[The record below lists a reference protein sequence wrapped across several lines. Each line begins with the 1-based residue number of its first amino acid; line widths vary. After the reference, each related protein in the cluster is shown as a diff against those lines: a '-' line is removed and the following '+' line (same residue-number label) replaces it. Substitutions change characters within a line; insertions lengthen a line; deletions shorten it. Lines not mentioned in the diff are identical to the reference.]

1 MRTIILLTGL
11 FLISFRIVAQIEKFV
26 LEGKVTDKTTGEI
39 LPGAIIS
46 PGDFAVST
54 VTDSNGNYKLT
65 LDVGVYT
72 LTASYLGFEKQQQ
85 RVELREN
92 TVLNIEMEVEDMN
105 LSGVEIMATGYQ
117 EIPRERATG
126 SFVTLDRDLVNRR
139 VSTNLIDRLEDVTP
153 GLIFNRTGPANDP
166 ISIRGRN
173 TLFANT
179 QPLIII
185 DNFPYDGPLDNINPN
200 DVESV
205 TVLRDA
211 AAASIWGAKAGNGV
225 IVITT
230 KKGFES
236 APRFSFNSNIN
247 IFEKPDL
254 FYRPIM
260 GMDDFIDLEIMLF
273 NRNFY
278 NSSEN
283 SFLRPPLSPSVE
295 AMIQARNGLISEEEL
310 DLKLAMFRT
319 QDSRRELMEH
329 IYRPAVNQ
337 QYTLNLSGGTSNF
350 NYTISAGMDRNLE
363 NIIGNQNTRYT
374 FNNRNNWKLL
384 KGKLDLGTGI
394 YYAKRQVQTGTISP
408 DPEFPYETFTDGE
421 GNPVP
426 ITRQLSRRYV
436 DSMEGLG
443 LLDWNYIPL
452 HEIGRAGLSTDQDDI
467 RLNFN
472 AGYELVPGLK
482 AEGFYQFWTNSGSTE
497 NLQTTDLFS
506 TRDFI
511 NRFTMIGNDGQLTHA
526 VPVGSIFEQSV
537 ARSYSHSLRAMLR
550 YNKSMGKNHRIDAIA
565 GWELKDFQM
574 KSRNNR
580 YFGYRENIGLSQP
593 VDFVNSFTTHPSGQQ
608 QRIFDGAQ
616 HRGTIDRFVSGY
628 FNAGYTYKNRYNLSL
643 SARRDASN
651 LFGVET
657 NQRAVPLWSA
667 GLGWIISEEEFF
679 SSGWLPFLKLRTT
692 YGENGNVDKSVS
704 ALTTA
709 QFFTNN
715 VLMLSAGEPA
725 ANIYTPENRL
735 LRWERIKTLNFG
747 LDFETRNNRIRGQI
761 EAYFKTGTDLI
772 GDTPYT
778 PSTGFSIFRAN
789 TASTESR
796 GVDLD
801 IQSLN
806 IDRNFT
812 WTTNF
817 LMSTLYEK
825 VTDYFFENT
834 PIQYLSEMNQLVPL
848 EGRPLFSIYSIPWGG
863 LNPDTGA
870 PRGILD
876 GEVSENYS
884 AVFSNLTT
892 ETLQFHGP
900 RRPTLFGAIRNNFS
914 YRNFQLSVNFS
925 YRMGYNY
932 RRESILYGLALTGR
946 GGHPD
951 FADRWQQPGDELHTQ
966 IPSMPLAN
974 NTLRDNTYRYSDLLV
989 ERGDH
994 IRFQDIRFSY
1004 RFAQDAFRKLPF
1016 RSAEIYSYANNLGII
1031 WKKSKDPIDPD
1042 FRTMLP
1048 PRSIAFGLNVNF

>member
-11 FLISFRIVAQIEKFV
+11 FLICSGNIAQTIKFD
-26 LEGKVTDKTTGEI
+26 LEGKVSAKTTGEP

-46 PGDFAVST
+46 PGDFAAST
-54 VTDSNGNYKLT
+54 ISDENGNYKLT
-65 LDVGVYT
+65 LDAGKYI
-72 LTASYLGFEKQQQ
+72 LTVSYLGFEKQQHQ
-85 RVELREN
+85 VDLKEN
-92 TVLNIEMEVEDMN
+92 TVLNLEMLVKETE
-105 LSGVEIMATGYQ
+105 LGGVEIMATGYQ

-200 DVESV
+200 DVESI

-211 AAASIWGAKAGNGV
+211 SAASIWGAKAGNGV

-247 IFEKPDL
+247 IIGKLDL
-254 FYRPIM
+254 FYRPVM

-283 SFLRPPLSPSVE
+283 SFLRPPLSPGVE

-319 QDSRRELMEH
+319 KDTRRELMEH
-329 IYRPAVNQ
+329 FYRPAVNQ
-337 QYTLNLSGGTSNF
+337 QYALNLSGGTSNF
-350 NYTISAGMDRNLE
+350 NYTISAGTDRNLE
-363 NIIGNQNTRYT
+363 NIIGNRNTRYT

-384 KGKLDLGTGI
+384 KGRLDLGTGI
-394 YYAKRQVQTGTISP
+394 YFAKRQVDTRTISP
-408 DPEFPYETFTDGE
+408 DPDFPYEVFTDRE

-452 HEIGRAGLSTDQDDI
+452 NEIGRSGLSSVQDDI
-467 RLNFN
+467 RINFN
-472 AGYELVPGLK
+472 AGYELLPGLK
-482 AEGFYQFWTNSGSTE
+482 AEGFYQYWTNSNSTE

-511 NRFTMIGNDGQLTHA
+511 NRYTVIGDDGKLTYP
-526 VPVGSIFEQSV
+526 VPMGSIFDQSI
-537 ARSYSHSLRAMLR
+537 ARSYSHSLRTMLR
-550 YNKSMGKNHRIDAIA
+550 YNKSLGMFHRIDAIA

-574 KSRNNR
+574 GSRNNR
-580 YFGYRENIGLSQP
+580 YYGYRENIGLSQP
-593 VDFVNSFTTHPSGQQ
+593 VDFVNNFRILPTGQQ

-616 HRGTIDRFVSGY
+616 HRGTVDRFVSGY
-628 FNAGYTYKNRYNLSL
+628 FNAGYSYKKRYNLSM

-657 NQRAVPLWSA
+657 NQRAVPLWST

-679 SSGWLPFLKLRTT
+679 SSGWLPFLKFRAT

-709 QFFTNN
+709 QFSTNN
-715 VLMLSAGEPA
+715 ILMLSAGEPA
-725 ANIYTPENRL
+725 ANIFTPENRL
-735 LRWERIKTLNFG
+735 LRWERIKILNFG
-747 LDFETRNNRIRGQI
+747 LDFESRNNRIRGQV

-778 PSTGFSIFRAN
+778 PSTGFALFRAN

-796 GVDLD
+796 GVDIDL
-801 IQSLN
+801 QSLN
-806 IDRNFT
+806 IDREFN

-817 LMSTLYEK
+817 LLSSVHEK
-825 VTDYFFENT
+825 VTDYFFENS
-834 PIQYLSEMNQLVPL
+834 PVQYLSQMNQLVPL
-848 EGRPLFSIYSIPWGG
+848 EGRPMFSIYSIPWGG

-870 PRGILD
+870 PMGILD
-876 GEVSENYS
+876 GETSENYS
-884 AVFSNLTT
+884 AIFSNLTT

-900 RRPTLFGAIRNNFS
+900 RRPTIFGAVRNNFS
-914 YRNFQLSVNFS
+914 YRNFDLSVNIS
-925 YRMGYNY
+925 YRMGYY
-932 RRESILYGLALTGR
+932 YQRESILYGLALTGR
-946 GGHPD
+946 GGHAD
-951 FADRWQQPGDELHTQ
+951 FERRWQNPGDEIFTQ
-966 IPSMPLAN
+966 VPSMPAAN
-974 NTLRDNTYRYSDLLV
+974 NALRDNTYRYSDHLV

-994 IRFQDIRFSY
+994 VRLQDIRFSY
-1004 RFAQDAFRKLPF
+1004 RIFGDTGRKLPF
-1016 RSAEIYSYANNLGII
+1016 RSAEIYTYANNIGLV

-1042 FRTMLP
+1042 FREILP
-1048 PRSIAFGLNVNF
+1048 PASIAFGLNVNF